1 MSVIVYVNGN
11 LYTMDVQQPYAQ
23 AMAIDTV
30 SGRILAVG
38 SNDEVRRV
46 RPAGTAQEIV
56 DLKGRTV
63 LPGFIDAHIHL
74 LDTAYR
80 AHYIDAG
87 ACQSEEEVAELVRAR
102 AVQTPAGQWIQGGHW
117 DKNLWP
123 GQHFPTK
130 ASLDAAAPQ
139 HPVALWSKDGH
150 LLWVNSLAL
159 QRAGISAA
167 TPQPENGAILHDSD
181 GEPTGILQEEGATSL
196 VYRVIDRSD
205 INLSRVLI
213 HQAIAELQRRGI
225 TTIHDIEGDTSLQ
238 LFRELRDAGQLGVRV
253 QMFLP
258 RHMLPILPE
267 MDIHNF
273 ENDLLRV
280 VGIKIFADGTLGS
293 QTAAMLESFEG
304 SPDNYGILSTPE
316 REMLNNVRAAAS
328 MGLIVSIH
336 AIGDRAARVALNAIE
351 YAQQLEQQA
360 GRDIAGRDSA
370 GRNTAGRNTAGRDTA
385 GRNTAG
391 RDTTG
396 RDESRPYGPR
406 YRLEHVQL
414 IAPSDLERMR
424 RLGVIASIQPYHAV
438 ADRDIA
444 ERYWG
449 KRHRHAY
456 AYRTIHESGI
466 PIALGSDSPVETFDP
481 LRILY
486 AATLRRAPNIARP
499 AWLPDQAL
507 PISDALWGYTLGAAY
522 AGGEEQLKG
531 SLTVGKLGDA
541 VVLREDIL
549 HTPQEN
555 MAENGVQA
563 TILGGNVVYGEL

>member
-1 MSVIVYVNGN
+1 MSVIAYVNGN
-11 LYTMDVQQPYAQ
+11 LYTMDTQQPYAQ
-23 AMAIDTV
+23 AMAIDNV
-30 SGRILAVG
+30 SGRILAIG

-46 RPAGTAQEIV
+46 RPAGAAQEIV

-80 AHYIDAG
+80 VHYIDAG
-87 ACQSEEEVAELVRAR
+87 ACQSEEEVAGLVRAR
-102 AVQTPAGQWIQGGHW
+102 AMQTPAGQWIQGGHW

-196 VYRVIDRSD
+196 VYRVIDRTD
-205 INLSRVLI
+205 IKLSRALI
-213 HQAIAELQRRGI
+213 RQAIAELQRRGI

-316 REMLNNVRAAAS
+316 REMLDNVRAAAS

-360 GRDIAGRDSA
+360 GRDAAGRDIAGRNS
-370 GRNTAGRNTAGRDTA
+370 
-385 GRNTAG
+385 
-391 RDTTG
+391 TG
-396 RDESRPYGPR
+396 RDESRPYGVGATRPR

-456 AYRTIHESGI
+456 AYRTIHERGI

-549 HTPQEN
+549 HTPQEK
-555 MAENGVQA
+555 MADNGIQA